1 MTLPDH
7 QQQQQQG
14 EGLLTSWRKNNSTPG
29 KRHASAPPPHQRT
42 PTCTV
47 PDAPKTSMFHPHEDH
62 SESTATTPSAS
73 TPIPTRALDGDS
85 AGPLSFP
92 APKFSAALK
101 VVEDDTFTLVSQ
113 ATGRRWMAVDSCRE
127 CQFGEVLRAMEL
139 TGETAA
145 PPAYFAIKVG
155 LHASSEGDHTAYAC
169 LDPATTS
176 LAFLFLLL
184 CAEGATWRGVW

>member
-42 PTCTV
+42 TTRTV
-47 PDAPKTSMFHPHEDH
+47 PGFRQISTSDHHEDH

-169 LDPATTS
+169 LDPCNFKYS
-176 LAFLFLLL
+176 LFFSSAL
-184 CAEGATWRGVW
+184 R